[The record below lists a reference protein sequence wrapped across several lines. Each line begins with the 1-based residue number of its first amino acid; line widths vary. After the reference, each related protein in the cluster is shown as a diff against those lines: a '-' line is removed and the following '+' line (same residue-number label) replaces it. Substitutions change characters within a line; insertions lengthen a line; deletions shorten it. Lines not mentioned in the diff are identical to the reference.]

1 MNKDKVLDEIFN
13 NDPLGL
19 LNIKPKKSNTRTAD
33 ERLLASFQEI
43 NEFIVNKKK
52 EPEPNTTNIAEYQLY
67 SRLKSLREDSQ
78 KVEQLKP
85 YDTYNLFPEIDI
97 SQVNEPQ
104 AEYLSA
110 GQAGNKPKEITSLDD
125 IFGDDSLDI
134 LGGDDAGLFD
144 FKHTPKD
151 YERAQADFVARREP
165 CKDFDKYEQKFRA
178 VQKDLAA
185 GKRKLIDFK
194 QNNLQEKAFYV
205 HNGVLFYLEKI
216 SISQKEHYKKNG
228 TRVREDGRTRCIFE
242 NGTESNM
249 LKRSVEKILYAN
261 GRVVTENMDKVNE
274 DFIENFSSITDEDEE
289 AGYIY
294 VLKSKSTDERI
305 SNIQD
310 LYKVGYSKTDVE
322 ERIKNA
328 DKEPTYLMAPVRIKG
343 AWKCFNMNPQ
353 KLEQLL
359 HNFFG
364 NSCLEIDVFDEK
376 GKRHTPREW
385 FIAPFEVIEQAI
397 ELIING
403 KIVNYKYDNAF
414 GSIVKK
420 NK

>member
-1 MNKDKVLDEIFN
+1 MDKDNILDEIFN

-43 NEFIVNKKK
+43 NDFIENYRK
-52 EPEPNTTNIAEYQLY
+52 EPEPNPSNISEYQLY
-67 SRLKSLREDSQ
+67 SRLKSLREDAQ

-85 YDTYNLFPEIDI
+85 YDIHNLLPEIEI
-97 SQVNEPQ
+97 SQVNEPN
-104 AEYLSA
+104 AEY
-110 GQAGNKPKEITSLDD
+110 NKPKEISSLDD
-125 IFGDDSLDI
+125 ILGDDSLDI

-151 YERAQADFVARREP
+151 YERAQADFVARRKP
-165 CKDFDKYEQKFRA
+165 CKDFDKYEQLLKD
-178 VQKDLAA
+178 VQKDLAE

-194 QNNLQEKAFYV
+194 QDNLQEKAFYV
-205 HNGVLFYLEKI
+205 HNGVLFYLEEIKI
-216 SISQKEHYKKNG
+216 SHKEHYKEDG
-228 TRVREDGRTRCIFE
+228 TRVRKDGRTRCIFE

-261 GRVVTENMDKVNE
+261 GRVVTENIDKVNE
-274 DFIENFSSITDEDEE
+274 GFIESFSTITEEDEE

-305 SNIQD
+305 SSIQD

-322 ERIKNA
+322 ERIKNSE
-328 DKEPTYLMAPVRIKG
+328 KEPTYLMAPVRIKG

-403 KIVNYKYDNAF
+403 KIVDYKYDNENF
-414 GSIVKK
+414 TIIGK
-420 NK
+420 

>member
-1 MNKDKVLDEIFN
+1 MDKDNILDEIFN

-19 LNIKPKKSNTRTAD
+19 LNIKPKKSNTHTAD
-33 ERLLASFQEI
+33 ERLLASFHEI
-43 NEFIVNKKK
+43 NDFIENYSK
-52 EPEPNTTNIAEYQLY
+52 EPEPNPSNISEYQLY
-67 SRLKSLREDSQ
+67 SRLKSLREDAQ
-78 KVEQLKP
+78 KIEQLKP
-85 YDTYNLFPEIDI
+85 YDINNLLPEIEI
-97 SQVNEPQ
+97 SQVNEPK
-104 AEYLSA
+104 AEY
-110 GQAGNKPKEITSLDD
+110 NKPKEISSLDD
-125 IFGDDSLDI
+125 ILGDDSLDI

-151 YERAQADFVARREP
+151 YERAQADFVARRKP
-165 CKDFDKYEQKFRA
+165 CKDFDKYEQLLKD
-178 VQKDLAA
+178 VQKDLAE

-194 QNNLQEKAFYV
+194 QDNLQKKAFYV
-205 HNGVLFYLEKI
+205 HNGVLFYLQEIKI
-216 SISQKEHYKKNG
+216 SHKEHYKEDG

-261 GRVVTENMDKVNE
+261 GRVVTENIDKVNE
-274 DFIENFSSITDEDEE
+274 GFIESFSTITEEDEE

-305 SNIQD
+305 SSIQD
-310 LYKVGYSKTDVE
+310 LYKVGYSKIDIE

-328 DKEPTYLMAPVRIKG
+328 EKEPTYLMAPVKIKG

-403 KIVNYKYDNAF
+403 KIVKYKYDNKNF
-414 GSIVKK
+414 TIVGK
-420 NK
+420 

>member
-1 MNKDKVLDEIFN
+1 
-13 NDPLGL
+13 
-19 LNIKPKKSNTRTAD
+19 
-33 ERLLASFQEI
+33 
-43 NEFIVNKKK
+43 
-52 EPEPNTTNIAEYQLY
+52 LY
-67 SRLKSLREDSQ
+67 SRLKN
-78 KVEQLKP
+78 LKK
-85 YDTYNLFPEIDI
+85 DETKIRLLKKHDIHNLLPTLK
-97 SQVNEPQ
+97 SNQVNETPSK
-104 AEYLSA
+104 Y
-110 GQAGNKPKEITSLDD
+110 NKSKKINSIDD
-125 IFGDDSLDI
+125 LLNDDPMNILGDDSE
-134 LGGDDAGLFD
+134 GLFD

-151 YERAQADFVARREP
+151 YERAQADFIARRKP
-165 CKDFDKYEQKFRA
+165 CKDFDKYEQLLKD
-178 VQKDLAA
+178 VQKELEE
-185 GKRKLIDFK
+185 GKRKLIAFK
-194 QNNLQEKAFYV
+194 QDNLQEKAFYV

-216 SISQKEHYKKNG
+216 NISHKEYYKKDG

-249 LKRSVEKILYAN
+249 LKRSVEKILYEN
-261 GRVVTENMDKVNE
+261 GRVVTANIDKINE
-274 DFIENFSSITDEDEE
+274 GFIKNFSTITENDEV

-294 VLKSKSTDERI
+294 VLKSKSTDKKI
-305 SNIQD
+305 SAIQD
-310 LYKVGYSKTDVE
+310 LYKVGYSTTEVE

-328 DKEPTYLMAPVRIKG
+328 KKEPTYLMAPVNIQG

-403 KIVNYKYDNAF
+403 KIVKYRYNADNK
-414 GSIVKK
+414 IIELR
-420 NK
+420 

>member
-1 MNKDKVLDEIFN
+1 MKDSILDEIFN
-13 NDPLGL
+13 NDPFGL
-19 LNIKPKKSNTRTAD
+19 LTVKPKKSNTRTAD
-33 ERLLASFQEI
+33 DRLLASFQDI
-43 NEFIVNKKK
+43 NDFVESNGK
-52 EPEPNTTNIAEYQLY
+52 EPEPNSSNISEYQLY
-67 SRLKSLREDSQ
+67 SRLKSLRIDVD
-78 KVEQLKP
+78 KVQQLKP
-85 YDTYNLFPEIDI
+85 YDTHNLLPDLVIGE
-97 SQVNEPQ
+97 VNEQ
-104 AEYLSA
+104 QQEYK
-110 GQAGNKPKEITSLDD
+110 KPSEINSLDD
-125 IFGDDSLDI
+125 ILGDDLFDI
-134 LGGDDAGLFD
+134 LGGDNAGLFD

-151 YERAQADFVARREP
+151 YERAQSDFVARRKP
-165 CKDFDKYEQKFRA
+165 CKDFNKYEQLLKD

-185 GKRKLIDFK
+185 GNRKLIDFK

-205 HNGVLFYLEKI
+205 HNGVLFYLEEINI
-216 SISQKEHYKKNG
+216 SKKEHYREDG

-261 GRVVTENMDKVNE
+261 GRVVTENINKVNE
-274 DFIENFSSITDEDEE
+274 GFVESFSSITEEDQD

-294 VLKSKSTDERI
+294 VLKSKGTDVSI
-305 SNIQD
+305 SSIND
-310 LYKVGYSKTDVE
+310 LYKIGYSKTDVE

-328 DKEPTYLMAPVRIKG
+328 DKEPTYLMAPVRIKE

-364 NSCLEIDVFDEK
+364 NSCLEIDVFDQK

-397 ELIING
+397 QLIING
-403 KIVNYKYDNAF
+403 KIVKYKYDAENMTI
-414 GSIVKK
+414 IVK
-420 NK
+420 

>member
-1 MNKDKVLDEIFN
+1 MNKDKVLDDIFN

-19 LNIKPKKSNTRTAD
+19 LTIKPRKSNTRTAD

-43 NEFIVNKKK
+43 NDFIDANNK
-52 EPEPNTTNIAEYQLY
+52 EPEPNPANISEYQLY
-67 SRLKSLREDSQ
+67 SRLKSLREDLE

-85 YDTYNLFPEIDI
+85 HDLHNILPEIAI
-97 SQVNEPQ
+97 NEVSEPQ
-104 AEYLSA
+104 SKYK
-110 GQAGNKPKEITSLDD
+110 KPKEINSIDD

-134 LGGDDAGLFD
+134 FGDDDAGLFD

-151 YERAQADFVARREP
+151 YERAQADFVARRKP
-165 CKDFDKYEQKFRA
+165 CKNFDKYEQLLKD
-178 VQKDLAA
+178 VQKDLAE

-194 QNNLQEKAFYV
+194 QDNLQEKAFYV
-205 HNGVLFYLEKI
+205 HNGVLFYLEEI
-216 SISQKEHYKKNG
+216 SISHKEHYKDDG

-261 GRVVTENMDKVNE
+261 GRVVTENIDKINE
-274 DFIENFSSITDEDEE
+274 GFIESFSTVTDEDEE

-305 SNIQD
+305 SSIPD
-310 LYKVGYSKTDVE
+310 LFKIGYSKTEVE

-328 DKEPTYLMAPVRIKG
+328 EKEPTYLMAPVQIKS
-343 AWKCFNMNPQ
+343 AWKCYNMNPQ

-364 NSCLEIDVFDEK
+364 ASCLEADVYDEK

-403 KIVNYKYDNAF
+403 KIINYKYDIENTT
-414 GSIVKK
+414 IVGK
-420 NK
+420 